1 MMGIGQERGWVKEG
15 METGLEQVWDMNG
28 NGNSKRDGDGI
39 GLDGGGRKGD
49 GDKNRDRDKG
59 GNHG

>member
-1 MMGIGQERGWVKEG
+1 MMGIGQEREWVKEG

-49 GDKNRDRDKG
+49 GDENGDRDKG